1 MKGKVITSVGPEVT
15 SSNLHISYSQNLKK
29 RLPQGTSDCK
39 SPGEHNGALD
49 PGGSTD
55 GGKEEVQFEAE
66 AVSLPRRRCTWL
78 GISLKVFLNDIG
90 MG

>member
-15 SSNLHISYSQNLKK
+15 SSNLHISYSQNPKK
-29 RLPQGTSDCK
+29 RLPQGTSDCN

-55 GGKEEVQFEAE
+55 SGKEEVQFEAE
-66 AVSLPRRRCTWL
+66 AVVCQEEGVHDLEYHLRC
-78 GISLKVFLNDIG
+78 S
-90 MG
+90 